1 MNKKTNT
8 FNNIWW
14 LEFSMLNT
22 NNINFKYYYT
32 NNIFFINLTNFFY
45 FFLINKYNTLNTL
58 FYCVDATIN
67 QDKNKKFYYVSYQ
80 SFFYDLKILCEIQF
94 KNYLQSLSGIHHSH
108 TWVERELKETNKVFF
123 LNLIYYRKIFW
134 NYNYNFKINYN
145 KYNNFI
151 NYIKI

>member
-123 LNLIYYRKIFW
+123 LNLVDTRKLLS
-134 NYNYNFKINYN
+134 NYNYNSTINYN
-145 KYNNFI
+145 NYNNII
-151 NYIKI
+151 NDIKI

>member
-67 QDKNKKFYYVSYQ
+67 QDKNKKFYYISYQ

-94 KNYLQSLSGIHHSH
+94 KNYLQSLSGIYHSH

-123 LNLIYYRKIFW
+123 LNLIDTRKLLS
-134 NYNYNFKINYN
+134 NYNYNSTINYN
-145 KYNNFI
+145 NYNNII
-151 NYIKI
+151 NDIKI

>member
-14 LEFSMLNT
+14 LEFSMLST

-94 KNYLQSLSGIHHSH
+94 KNYLQSLSGIYHSH

-123 LNLIYYRKIFW
+123 LNLVDTRKLLS
-134 NYNYNFKINYN
+134 NYNYNSTINYN
-145 KYNNFI
+145 NYNNII
-151 NYIKI
+151 NDIKI